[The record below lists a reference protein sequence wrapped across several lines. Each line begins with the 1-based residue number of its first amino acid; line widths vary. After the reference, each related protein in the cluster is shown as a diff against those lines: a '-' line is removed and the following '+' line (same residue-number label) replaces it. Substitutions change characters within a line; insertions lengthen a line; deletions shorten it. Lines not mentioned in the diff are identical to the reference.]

1 MATDKKRETALRNL
15 EKARQAQA
23 ALAAERNRPRQAEMR
38 VTGENE
44 TESQGGNTG
53 DR

>member
-15 EKARQAQA
+15 EKARQA
-23 ALAAERNRPRQAEMR
+23 LAARTDERNLPRQAEKD

-44 TESQGGNTG
+44 TESEG
-53 DR
+53 DNAR